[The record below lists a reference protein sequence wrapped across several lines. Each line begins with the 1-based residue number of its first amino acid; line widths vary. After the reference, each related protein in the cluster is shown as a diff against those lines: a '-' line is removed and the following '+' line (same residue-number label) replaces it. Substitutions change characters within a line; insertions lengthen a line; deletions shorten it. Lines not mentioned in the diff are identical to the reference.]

1 MSESVALLAQIDQAP
16 KKAHDEDVEFNNDNI
31 KGNDTTDHAFSL

>member
-16 KKAHDEDVEFNNDNI
+16 KASNDEDVDLNEDHITSNDTNDN
-31 KGNDTTDHAFSL
+31 AFSH